1 MLIYVSSFV
10 WALDVCVNT
19 KHLGC
24 PVVLAIAFYFEQKF
38 RFIHM
43 YNIALENVYMFL
55 SELARPHFKDS
66 TGVTFDGTG
75 GIKGERRRDEG
86 RIVKSV
92 S

>member
-1 MLIYVSSFV
+1 
-10 WALDVCVNT
+10 
-19 KHLGC
+19 
-24 PVVLAIAFYFEQKF
+24 
-38 RFIHM
+38 M